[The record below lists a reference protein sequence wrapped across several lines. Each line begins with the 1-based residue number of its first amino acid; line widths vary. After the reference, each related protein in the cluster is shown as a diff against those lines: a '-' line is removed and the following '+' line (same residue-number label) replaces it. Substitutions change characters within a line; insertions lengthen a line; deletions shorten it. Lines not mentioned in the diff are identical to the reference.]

1 MLPDGWT
8 DGERCI
14 SLTFIFHE
22 VATTLLNHSVNGQ
35 GSEGIYGIMDR
46 NLQVSLSKMKHTKK
60 IANRD
65 FETIKV
71 QRSCFIA
78 FECVTA
84 LNPTYA
90 WIEKVSHSV
99 TICHVQYTLSA
110 NMH

>member
-1 MLPDGWT
+1 MG
-8 DGERCI
+8 GERCI

-22 VATTLLNHSVNGQ
+22 VTTTLLNHSVNGQ
-35 GSEGIYGIMDR
+35 GSEGVYGIMDR

>member
-1 MLPDGWT
+1 MVKDPKAYMAWHYGAKSPS
-8 DGERCI
+8 I
-14 SLTFIFHE
+14 
-22 VATTLLNHSVNGQ
+22 TLKDETH
-35 GSEGIYGIMDR
+35 
-46 NLQVSLSKMKHTKK
+46 KK
-60 IANRD
+60 NANRD

-78 FECVTA
+78 FECITA